1 MPAVSYHLEIDGERA
16 GEELLS
22 AVQQIEVENHARM
35 ADMMRLQLALSV
47 QESGSAWTILDQD
60 LFRRLSNL
68 RLEVA
73 IGSNQRVPL
82 IDAYVIETSASF
94 SNEPGK
100 SVLTVVAMDATVLM
114 NLEEKVRAWPNMA
127 DSDIASAIFG
137 DYGFTADV
145 EDTQPSRQEI
155 DTTTIQRGTDIQF
168 LRRLARRNGCD
179 CYVKLNPNDGSV
191 EGHFHRPRLDEP
203 SQGTLSVNMGP
214 ETNVNSFRSRYEMLR
229 PVTARVTGL
238 DIGSQS
244 DQAASVESS
253 ALMDL
258 GSEPVI
264 SDDRPRRVLIS
275 QSGLSETGELQTML
289 QALVDN
295 SSWAI
300 VAEGELNTVAYE
312 NVLRASSPLMVRGI
326 GRQFSGT
333 YFVERVLHV
342 INGDGYIQRFSLRR
356 NALGLTGGESFVQD
370 SALPS

>member
-1 MPAVSYHLEIDGERA
+1 
-16 GEELLS
+16 
-22 AVQQIEVENHARM
+22 M
-35 ADMMRLQLALSV
+35 ADMMRLQLAISV

-60 LFRRLSNL
+60 LFPRLSNL
-68 RLEVA
+68 KLKVA
-73 IGSNQRVPL
+73 VGSNQRVPL

-100 SVLTVVAMDATVLM
+100 SVLTVVAMDPTVLM
-114 NLEEKVRAWPNMA
+114 NLEEKVKAWPNMA

-145 EDTQPSRQEI
+145 EETQPSRQEI

-179 CYVKLNPNDGSV
+179 CYVQLNPDDGSV
-191 EGHFHRPRLDEP
+191 EGHFHGPRLDEP
-203 SQGTLSVNMGP
+203 PQGILSVNMGP

-229 PVTARVTGL
+229 PVTAKVTGL
-238 DIGSQS
+238 DIESQS

-253 ALMDL
+253 ALSDL
-258 GSEPVI
+258 GGQPLIGE
-264 SDDRPRRVLIS
+264 DRPRKVLIS
-275 QSGLSETGELQTML
+275 ETGLAQTGELQTML
-289 QALVDN
+289 QALVDH

-312 NVLRASSPLMVRGI
+312 SVLRANSPLMVRGI

-333 YFVERVLHV
+333 YYVEKVLHV
-342 INGDGYIQRFSLRR
+342 INGDGYIQRFALRR
-356 NALGLTGGESFVQD
+356 NALGLSGRESFVED
-370 SALPS
+370 NALPS

>member
-1 MPAVSYHLEIDGERA
+1 
-16 GEELLS
+16 
-22 AVQQIEVENHARM
+22 
-35 ADMMRLQLALSV
+35 
-47 QESGSAWTILDQD
+47 
-60 LFRRLSNL
+60 
-68 RLEVA
+68 
-73 IGSNQRVPL
+73 
-82 IDAYVIETSASF
+82 
-94 SNEPGK
+94 
-100 SVLTVVAMDATVLM
+100 
-114 NLEEKVRAWPNMA
+114 
-127 DSDIASAIFG
+127 
-137 DYGFTADV
+137 
-145 EDTQPSRQEI
+145 
-155 DTTTIQRGTDIQF
+155 
-168 LRRLARRNGCD
+168 
-179 CYVKLNPNDGSV
+179 
-191 EGHFHRPRLDEP
+191 
-203 SQGTLSVNMGP
+203 
-214 ETNVNSFRSRYEMLR
+214 VNSFRSRYEMLR

-253 ALMDL
+253 ALPDL

-289 QALVDN
+289 QALVDD